1 MNLSDLRLLGLTVV
15 YALVGFGLLYVG
27 YRLFDGLTPGNAQEK
42 IFKENNT
49 AVAILVGAF
58 VIGLALIIAAA
69 IGS

>member
-1 MNLSDLRLLGLTVV
+1 MNLTDLRLLGLTVV
-15 YALVGFGLLYVG
+15 YALLGFALLYIG
-27 YRLFDGLTPGNAQEK
+27 YRIFDALTPGDAQGK